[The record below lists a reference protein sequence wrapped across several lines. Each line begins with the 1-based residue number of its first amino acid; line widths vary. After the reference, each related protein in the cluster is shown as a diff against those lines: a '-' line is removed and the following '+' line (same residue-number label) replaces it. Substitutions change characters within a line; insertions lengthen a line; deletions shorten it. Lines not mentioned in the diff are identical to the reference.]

1 MASKLW
7 ALVKPLLPWMVA
19 VALILFVGIWIGI
32 QVTASQMRDDV
43 QTANNATATV
53 QKAFDNY
60 KIEREKTD
68 ADKARQNQS
77 QLQAQVNL
85 AEHYR
90 LQADKLSGELLA
102 KGKALTIAQQKLR
115 EKTDELARKDG
126 PGWTGIGPGALCLYG
141 QNLGYPAGP
150 GCSEYLSA
158 ANGGNAGN
166 SGDAGRAG
174 GGLSPRGIL
183 GHSNAY
189 GEWCQLIRNKLNTIR
204 QLYGKE
210 PQ

>member
-1 MASKLW
+1 
-7 ALVKPLLPWMVA
+7 
-19 VALILFVGIWIGI
+19 
-32 QVTASQMRDDV
+32 
-43 QTANNATATV
+43 
-53 QKAFDNY
+53 
-60 KIEREKTD
+60 
-68 ADKARQNQS
+68 
-77 QLQAQVNL
+77 
-85 AEHYR
+85 
-90 LQADKLSGELLA
+90 
-102 KGKALTIAQQKLR
+102 KLR

-150 GCSEYLSA
+150 GCSEYLST

>member
-1 MASKLW
+1 MVSKLW
-7 ALVKPLLPWMVA
+7 MLVKPLLPWLVA
-19 VALILFVGIWIGI
+19 VALILFAGIWIGI
-32 QVTASQMRDDV
+32 QVCASQMRGDV

-53 QKAFDNY
+53 QKAFDDY
-60 KIEREKTD
+60 RIEREKTD

-90 LQADKLSGELLA
+90 QQADKLSGELLA
-102 KGKALTIAQQKLR
+102 KGKALTIAQQKLK
-115 EKTDELARKDG
+115 EKIDELARKDG
-126 PGWTGIGPGALCLYG
+126 AGWTGIGPGALCLYQ

-150 GCSEYLSA
+150 GCSQYLSA
-158 ANGGNAGN
+158 ANSGNAGY
-166 SGDAGRAG
+166 SGDAGSAG

-183 GHSNAY
+183 GHSNDY
-189 GEWCQLIRNKLNTIR
+189 GEWCQRIRNKLNTLR

-210 PQ
+210 SQ

>member
-1 MASKLW
+1 MVSKLW
-7 ALVKPLLPWMVA
+7 MLVKPLLPWLVA
-19 VALILFVGIWIGI
+19 VALILFAGIWIGI
-32 QVTASQMRDDV
+32 QVCASQMRGDV

-53 QKAFDNY
+53 QKAFDDY

-90 LQADKLSGELLA
+90 QQADKLSGELLA
-102 KGKALTIAQQKLR
+102 KGKALTIAQQKLK
-115 EKTDELARKDG
+115 EKIDELARKDG
-126 PGWTGIGPGALCLYG
+126 AGWTGIGPGALCLYQ

-150 GCSEYLSA
+150 GCSQYLSA
-158 ANGGNAGN
+158 ANSGNAGY
-166 SGDAGRAG
+166 SGDAGSAG

-183 GHSNAY
+183 GHSNDY

>member
-7 ALVKPLLPWMVA
+7 ALVKPLLPWLVA

-53 QKAFDNY
+53 QKAFDDY

-90 LQADKLSGELLA
+90 QQADKLSGELLA

-126 PGWTGIGPGALCLYG
+126 PGWTGIGPGALCLYE
-141 QNLGYPAGP
+141 QNLGYSAGP
-150 GCSEYLSA
+150 GCGEYLST

>member
-7 ALVKPLLPWMVA
+7 ALVKPLLPWLVA

-102 KGKALTIAQQKLR
+102 KG
-115 EKTDELARKDG
+115 
-126 PGWTGIGPGALCLYG
+126 
-141 QNLGYPAGP
+141 
-150 GCSEYLSA
+150 
-158 ANGGNAGN
+158 
-166 SGDAGRAG
+166 
-174 GGLSPRGIL
+174 
-183 GHSNAY
+183 
-189 GEWCQLIRNKLNTIR
+189 
-204 QLYGKE
+204 
-210 PQ
+210 

>member
-7 ALVKPLLPWMVA
+7 ALVKPLLPWLVA

-32 QVTASQMRDDV
+32 QVTAIQMRDDV

-90 LQADKLSGELLA
+90 QQADKLSGELLA

-141 QNLGYPAGP
+141 QNLGYPVGP
-150 GCSEYLSA
+150 VAVNICQQPTAEMLEIPAMPAAPEADSPPGASSGTVTPT
-158 ANGGNAGN
+158 ANGASSSATN
-166 SGDAGRAG
+166 
-174 GGLSPRGIL
+174 
-183 GHSNAY
+183 
-189 GEWCQLIRNKLNTIR
+189 
-204 QLYGKE
+204 
-210 PQ
+210 